1 MAIKRFVDNTKLY
14 TCNAKKFNKIV
25 ESVQARN
32 IPASKIADLV
42 LEALESKHPKY
53 LYNIN
58 RNPLLLLLNALPD
71 KMQVEILGLIL
82 K

>member
-1 MAIKRFVDNTKLY
+1 MVFVENTKMY
-14 TCNAKKFNKIV
+14 KCNAQKFGKIV
-25 ESVQARN
+25 DSVESRHV
-32 IPASKIADLV
+32 PAERIADLV
-42 LEALESKHPKY
+42 LDALESKHPKY

-82 K
+82 KG